1 MRFTL
6 FTSITALLC
15 CSCLVS
21 AVPLLPQQPSS
32 ENSKPTE
39 VSLQQS
45 YDCFSG
51 PQREMEQF
59 SRQLEQ
65 HNYANWQGYIGFS
78 SKNDYPDIVASVHC
92 EVLHYLVDGTQVE
105 AVLMYPKQADKL
117 PVILY
122 NRGGNRGLSAMNF
135 SGIARALS
143 FVRQGYLVVAS
154 NYRGTDSW
162 PLYKTDG
169 SVELTPQPIG
179 KDEFGGRD
187 VDDVVALLQL
197 LKGYP
202 QADTGR
208 IALYGVS
215 RGGMMAFQVASRLP
229 EVKAMVVKS
238 GAYDLAAQ
246 VRPRPEM
253 DKTYRQLIPGYT
265 GQSTRLLDQRSP
277 RYVIHKLKQDLPI
290 LMLHGDQ
297 DVRVDVEQAI
307 QMAELLKQQNRPHK
321 LVLYPGGDHY
331 LRSFGQQVDQETF
344 GWLQQYL

>member
-6 FTSITALLC
+6 FTGITALLC
-15 CSCLVS
+15 CPFLVS
-21 AVPLLPQQPSS
+21 AVSLLPHQLLSDAGPS
-32 ENSKPTE
+32 PE

-51 PQREMEQF
+51 PIGDEKLF
-59 SRQLEQ
+59 SQQLEQ

-78 SKNDYPDIVASVHC
+78 SKNDYVDIVASVRC

-122 NRGGNRGLSAMNF
+122 NRGGNRDLSAMNF
-135 SGIARALS
+135 SGVARVLN
-143 FVRQGYLVVAS
+143 FVRQGYLVIAS

-162 PLYKTDG
+162 PLYNTEG
-169 SVELTPQPIG
+169 SVELAPQPIG
-179 KDEFGGRD
+179 KDEYGGQD

-202 QADTGR
+202 QADSSR
-208 IALYGVS
+208 IGLYGVS

-229 EVKAMVVKS
+229 EVKAMVIKS
-238 GAYDLAAQ
+238 GAYDLAALR
-246 VRPRPEM
+246 RPRPGME
-253 DKTYRQLIPGYT
+253 KLFRQLIPGYT

-277 RYVIHKLKQDLPI
+277 RYVIHKLKQNLPI

-297 DVRVDVEQAI
+297 DDRVEVEQAT
-307 QMAELLKQQNRPHK
+307 QMAELLKQQNRPHT
-321 LVLYPGGDHY
+321 LVLYPRGDHY
-331 LRSFGQQVDQETF
+331 LRSFGKQVDQEIVA
-344 GWLQQYL
+344 WLKQYL

>member
-6 FTSITALLC
+6 FSGITALLC
-15 CSCLVS
+15 CSFLVS
-21 AVPLLPQQPSS
+21 AVALLPQQLRPDTS
-32 ENSKPTE
+32 PLPD
-39 VSLQQS
+39 VSLLQS

-51 PQREMEQF
+51 PNQDLKQF
-59 SRQLEQ
+59 DQQLEQ
-65 HNYANWQGYIGFS
+65 HNYANWQSYIGFS

-92 EVLHYLVDGTQVE
+92 EVLHYLVNGIQVE
-105 AVLMYPKQADKL
+105 AVLMYPKQADQV

-135 SGIARALS
+135 AGIARALS

-169 SVELTPQPIG
+169 SVELAPQPIG
-179 KDEFGGRD
+179 HDEFGGQD
-187 VDDVVALLQL
+187 VDDVIALLQL
-197 LKGYP
+197 LKHYP
-202 QADTGR
+202 QADKNR

-215 RGGMMAFQVASRLP
+215 RGGMMAFQAAALLP
-229 EVKAMVVKS
+229 QVKAMVVKS
-238 GAYDLAAQ
+238 GAYDLAALR
-246 VRPRPEM
+246 RPRPEM

-265 GQSTRLLDQRSP
+265 GQSSRLLDQRSP
-277 RYVIHKLKQDLPI
+277 RYVVHKLKQDLPI
-290 LMLHGDQ
+290 LILHGTED
-297 DVRVDVEQAI
+297 DKVEVAQAT

-331 LRSFGQQVDQETF
+331 LKDFGKQVDEEVTT
-344 GWLQQYL
+344 WLKLYL